1 MTREEKLVSKLEKWV
16 KEHPEE
22 ADVPHINLT
31 TQKEFTIRSVLG
43 LLIEEEKT
51 KAAIVDKETLD
62 IKSQIEKWIER

>member
-1 MTREEKLVSKLEKWV
+1 MTGEEKLLSKFEKWV

-31 TQKEFTIRSVLG
+31 TQKEFTIRGILG
-43 LLIEEEKT
+43 LLTEEEKT
-51 KAAIVDKETLD
+51 KTAIVDKEILD